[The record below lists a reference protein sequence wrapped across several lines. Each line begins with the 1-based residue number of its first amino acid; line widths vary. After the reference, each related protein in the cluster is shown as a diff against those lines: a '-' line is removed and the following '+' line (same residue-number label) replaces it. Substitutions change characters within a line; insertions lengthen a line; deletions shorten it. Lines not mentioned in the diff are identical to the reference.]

1 MTTQS
6 PQPTAPY
13 GQTYAPAHPTSVAT
27 QPLSIWGFVLS
38 FFFWPAGLVLS
49 IVAIKKIGREG
60 GGGRGLA
67 IAGVVISSC
76 AAVFGVIVLL
86 ATMASVAATSGV

>member
-6 PQPTAPY
+6 PQSAVPH
-13 GQTYAPAHPTSVAT
+13 GQTYAPAPPTSAPT

-38 FFFWPAGLVLS
+38 FLFWPAGLVLS
-49 IVAIKKIGREG
+49 ILAIKKIGREG

-76 AAVFGVIVLL
+76 AAVFGVIIFL

>member
-6 PQPTAPY
+6 PQPSTPY
-13 GQTYAPAHPTSVAT
+13 GQTYAPAAPTSAAT

-38 FFFWPAGLVLS
+38 FLFWPAGLVLS
-49 IVAIKKIGREG
+49 ILALKKIGREG

-76 AAVFGVIVLL
+76 AAVFGILFVL
-86 ATMASVAATSGV
+86 ATMAGVAATSGV

>member
-6 PQPTAPY
+6 PQSAVPH
-13 GQTYAPAHPTSVAT
+13 GQTSAPAAPTSAAT

-38 FFFWPAGLVLS
+38 FLFWPAGLVLS
-49 IVAIKKIGREG
+49 ILAIKKIGREG

-76 AAVFGVIVLL
+76 AAVFGVIFLL

>member
-6 PQPTAPY
+6 DQTAAPY
-13 GQTYAPAHPTSVAT
+13 GQTYAPAAPAPAAT
-27 QPLSIWGFVLS
+27 QPLSVWGFVLS
-38 FFFWPAGLVLS
+38 FLFWPAGLVLS
-49 IVAIKKIGREG
+49 ILAIRKVGREG

-67 IAGVVISSC
+67 VAGVVISSC

-86 ATMASVAATSGV
+86 ATMAGVAASSGV

>member
-6 PQPTAPY
+6 PQPTVPH
-13 GQTYAPAHPTSVAT
+13 GQTYAPAAPASAAT

-38 FFFWPAGLVLS
+38 FLFWPAGLVLS
-49 IVAIKKIGREG
+49 ILAIKKIGREG

-67 IAGVVISSC
+67 IAGVVISAC
-76 AAVFGVIVLL
+76 AAVFGVIILL

>member
-6 PQPTAPY
+6 TQSTVPHGHTH
-13 GQTYAPAHPTSVAT
+13 APAAAT

-38 FFFWPAGLVLS
+38 FLFWPAGLVLS
-49 IVAIKKIGREG
+49 ILAIKKIGREG

-67 IAGVVISSC
+67 IAGAVISSC
-76 AAVFGVIVLL
+76 AAVLGVVFLL
-86 ATMASVAATSGV
+86 ATMASLAATSGV

>member
-1 MTTQS
+1 MTTQP
-6 PQPTAPY
+6 PQSTAPY
-13 GQTYAPAHPTSVAT
+13 AQTSVPAAPTSAAT

-38 FFFWPAGLVLS
+38 FLFWPAGLVLS
-49 IVAIKKIGREG
+49 ILAIKKIGREG